1 MEKIQIENKNK
12 TEEKIILEG
21 LSTETRNP
29 ETMNLDEMSSLEIVQ
44 AMNKEDIKVP
54 QIITHLLPLIA
65 KVVDICAVALKTKN
79 RIFYMGAGTSGRLGI
94 VDSSECPPTFNASPN
109 EFIGL
114 IAGGERAFIKA
125 VEGAEDSEDL
135 GKDDL
140 IKRNFCKNDICIGLA
155 ASGRTPYVIGGLK
168 YAKSIGAQTVSV
180 SCNKDAKISK
190 FADYPIEAIVG
201 PEVLT
206 GSTRLKAGTAQKLI
220 LNMISTG
227 AMIRVGKSY
236 QNLMVDLQMTNKKLE
251 RRGVNIIKEAT
262 GVDDEE
268 AKKYI
273 EKAKGRVKIAIIM
286 ILTNCE
292 YEDAIKRLEKAD
304 GKVRIA
310 IKNND

>member
-168 YAKSIGAQTVSV
+168 YAKSIGAQTVSI
-180 SCNKDAKISK
+180 SCNKEAKISK

-273 EKAKGRVKIAIIM
+273 EKAKGSVKIAIIM

>member
-1 MEKIQIENKNK
+1 MEKIQIENK

-168 YAKSIGAQTVSV
+168 YAKSIGAQTVSI
-180 SCNKDAKISK
+180 SCNKEAKISK

-251 RRGVNIIKEAT
+251 TRGINIIKEAT
-262 GVDDEE
+262 GVDENE
-268 AKKYI
+268 AKEYI
-273 EKAKGRVKIAIIM
+273 KKANGSVKVAIVM
-286 ILTNCE
+286 ILSNCDFE
-292 YEDAIKRLEKAD
+292 TAKKKLDKSE
-304 GKVRIA
+304 GKVRLA
-310 IKNND
+310 IKNDLY

>member
-21 LSTETRNP
+21 LSKETRNP

-168 YAKSIGAQTVSV
+168 YAKSIGAQTVSI
-180 SCNKDAKISK
+180 SCNKEAKISK

-273 EKAKGRVKIAIIM
+273 EKAKGSVKIAIIM

>member
-168 YAKSIGAQTVSV
+168 YAKSIGAQTVSI

-273 EKAKGRVKIAIIM
+273 DKAKGSVKIAIIM

>member
-1 MEKIQIENKNK
+1 MENNNNKEK
-12 TEEKIILEG
+12 PEEKIILEG
-21 LSTETRNP
+21 LSTETRNQ

-44 AMNKEDIKVP
+44 AMNKEDLKVP
-54 QIITHLLPLIA
+54 QVITGLLPIIS
-65 KVVDICAVALKTKN
+65 KVVDICALALKTKH

-135 GKDDL
+135 GKEDL
-140 IKRNFCKNDICIGLA
+140 IKRNFCKEDICIGLA

-168 YAKSIGAQTVSV
+168 YAKSIGAQTVSI
-180 SCNKDAKISK
+180 SCNKNAKVSK

-201 PEVLT
+201 PEILT

-227 AMIRVGKSY
+227 AMIRRGKSY
-236 QNLMVDLQMTNKKLE
+236 QNLMVDLQMNNKKLE
-251 RRGVNIIKEAT
+251 RRALNIIKEAT
-262 GVDDEE
+262 GVGENE
-268 AKKYI
+268 AKDYI
-273 EKAKGRVKIAIIM
+273 QKSKGSVKVAIVM
-286 ILTNCE
+286 ILANCD
-292 YEDAIKRLEKAD
+292 YDDAIKRLDKAD
-304 GKVRIA
+304 GQVRFA
-310 IKNND
+310 IKNNI

>member
-1 MEKIQIENKNK
+1 MEENNNK
-12 TEEKIILEG
+12 EKPEEKIILEG
-21 LSTETRNP
+21 LSTETRNQ

-44 AMNKEDIKVP
+44 AMNKEDLKVP
-54 QIITHLLPLIA
+54 QVITGLLPIIS
-65 KVVDICAVALKTKN
+65 KVVDICACALKTKH

-135 GKDDL
+135 GKEDL
-140 IKRNFCKNDICIGLA
+140 IKRNFCKEDICIGLA

-168 YAKSIGAQTVSV
+168 YAKSIGAQTVSI
-180 SCNKDAKISK
+180 SCNKNAKVSK

-201 PEVLT
+201 PEILT

-227 AMIRVGKSY
+227 AMIRRGKSY
-236 QNLMVDLQMTNKKLE
+236 QNLMVDLQMNNKKLE
-251 RRGVNIIKEAT
+251 RRALNIIKEAT
-262 GVDDEE
+262 GVGENE
-268 AKKYI
+268 AKEYI
-273 EKAKGRVKIAIIM
+273 QKSKGSVKVAIVM
-286 ILTNCE
+286 ILANCD
-292 YEDAIKRLEKAD
+292 YDDAIKRLDKAD
-304 GKVRIA
+304 GQVRFA
-310 IKNND
+310 IKNNI

>member
-1 MEKIQIENKNK
+1 MESNDNKNK
-12 TEEKIILEG
+12 FEEKIILEG
-21 LSTETRNP
+21 LSTETRNS

-44 AMNKEDIKVP
+44 AMNKEDYKVP
-54 QIITHLLPLIA
+54 QVITGLLPIIA
-65 KVVDICAVALKTKN
+65 KVVDICAEALKTKN
-79 RIFYMGAGTSGRLGI
+79 RVFYMGAGTSGRLGI

-114 IAGGERAFIKA
+114 IAGGESAFIKA

-168 YAKSIGAQTVSV
+168 YARSIGAQTVSI
-180 SCNKDAKISK
+180 SCNKDAKVSK
-190 FADYPIEAIVG
+190 YADYPIEAIVG

-227 AMIRVGKSY
+227 AMIRRGKSY
-236 QNLMVDLQMTNKKLE
+236 QNLMVDLQMNNKKLE
-251 RRGVNIIKEAT
+251 RRALNIIKEAT
-262 GVDDEE
+262 GV
-268 AKKYI
+268 
-273 EKAKGRVKIAIIM
+273 
-286 ILTNCE
+286 
-292 YEDAIKRLEKAD
+292 
-304 GKVRIA
+304 
-310 IKNND
+310 

>member
-1 MEKIQIENKNK
+1 METDDKNKNK

-44 AMNKEDIKVP
+44 AMNKEDCKVP
-54 QIITHLLPLIA
+54 KIITNLLPLIS
-65 KVVDICAVALKTKN
+65 KVVDICAEALKAKN

-114 IAGGERAFIKA
+114 IAGGEKAFIKA

-135 GKDDL
+135 GKKDL

-168 YAKSIGAQTVSV
+168 YARSIGAQTVSI
-180 SCNKDAKISK
+180 SCNKDAKVSK

-227 AMIRVGKSY
+227 AMIRRGKSC
-236 QNLMVDLQMTNKKLE
+236 QNLMVDLQMNNKKLE
-251 RRGVNIIKEAT
+251 RRGINIIKEAT
-262 GVDDEE
+262 GVDDNE
-268 AKKYI
+268 AKEYI
-273 EKAKGRVKIAIIM
+273 LKAKGSVKVAIVM
-286 ILTNCE
+286 ILSNSD
-292 YEDAIKRLEKAD
+292 YEDALKRLEKAE
-304 GKVRIA
+304 GKVKIA
-310 IKNND
+310 IQNNK

>member
-1 MEKIQIENKNK
+1 MEKK
-12 TEEKIILEG
+12 EEKIILEG

-29 ETMNLDEMSSLEIVQ
+29 ESMNLDQMTSLEIVQ
-44 AMNKEDIKVP
+44 FMNKEDAKVP
-54 QIITHLLPLIA
+54 LVISKLLPTIA
-65 KVVDICAVALKTKN
+65 KVVDIAANALKNKN

-109 EFIGL
+109 DFIGL
-114 IAGGERAFIKA
+114 IAGGEKAFIKA

-135 GKDDL
+135 GKQDL
-140 IKRNFCKNDICIGLA
+140 IDRKFTKDDICIGLA

-168 YAKSIGAQTVSV
+168 YAKSIGAQTVSI
-180 SCNKDAKISK
+180 SCNNNSKIGQI
-190 FADYPIEAIVG
+190 ADIKIEAIVG
-201 PEVLT
+201 PEILT

-251 RRGVNIIKEAT
+251 TRGVNIIKEAT
-262 GVDDEE
+262 GVDENE
-268 AKKYI
+268 AKEYI
-273 EKAKGRVKIAIIM
+273 KKANGSVKIAIVM
-286 ILTNCE
+286 ILTNCD
-292 YEDAIKRLEKAD
+292 YDTAVKKLEKAE

-310 IKNND
+310 IKEQ

>member
-1 MEKIQIENKNK
+1 MDKIQIENKNK

-29 ETMNLDEMSSLEIVQ
+29 ETMNLDEMSSLEIIQ

-168 YAKSIGAQTVSV
+168 YAKSMGAQTVSI

-273 EKAKGRVKIAIIM
+273 EKAKGSVKIAIIM

>member
-1 MEKIQIENKNK
+1 MEPNDNKKK

-29 ETMNLDEMSSLEIVQ
+29 DTMNLDEMSSLEIVQ
-44 AMNKEDIKVP
+44 AMNNEDYKVP
-54 QIITHLLPLIA
+54 KVITGLLPIIS
-65 KVVDICAVALKTKN
+65 KVVDICAEALKKKH

-114 IAGGERAFIKA
+114 IAGGESAFIKA

-135 GKDDL
+135 GKEDL
-140 IKRNFCKNDICIGLA
+140 IKRNFCKEDICIGLA

-168 YAKSIGAQTVSV
+168 YAKSIGAQTASI
-180 SCNKDAKISK
+180 SCNKDAKVSK

-227 AMIRVGKSY
+227 AMIRRGKSY
-236 QNLMVDLQMTNKKLE
+236 QNLMVDLQMTNKKLV
-251 RRGVNIIKEAT
+251 RRGLNIIKEAT
-262 GVDDEE
+262 GVDDNE
-268 AKKYI
+268 AKEYI
-273 EKAKGRVKIAIIM
+273 EKAKGSVKVAIVM
-286 ILTNCE
+286 ILSDCDYDN
-292 YEDAIKRLEKAD
+292 AIKRLEKAE

-310 IKNND
+310 IKDKV